1 MWFAKPP
8 LQPVG
13 CLPRDHSSPDVR
25 SSAFTSA
32 FKAGLDPAIHQENNS
47 SCETMD
53 TRLKPAYDAQPDRY
67 TLS

>member
-13 CLPRDHSSPDVR
+13 CLPRDHSSPDAG
-25 SSAFTSA
+25 SSAFTPA

-47 SCETMD
+47 SCEAMD
-53 TRLKPAYDAQPDRY
+53 TRPA
-67 TLS
+67 